1 MKEKDPQT
9 CLKSLGCE
17 IRAHRE
23 RQGLSQE
30 KLAMM
35 INSGQ
40 SYIYRVESGRIKLG
54 IDKVIRIANALDV
67 DVADLIKF

>member
-54 IDKVIRIANALDV
+54 IANALDV